1 MSGRFCAI
9 LMCGTF
15 CASPA
20 AQAASKAVPLI
31 EHQPVP
37 IEVGLH
43 KEGKTYWYQNN
54 RGKRFY
60 TYDKDEP
67 GKSNCVEK
75 CIEVW
80 APLLSRIGAKPLGE
94 WTLLPREFERTQ
106 WVYKGRPVYF
116 NVAENFLDGD
126 ANLQNDG
133 HWHVLTPQAPS
144 KP

>member
-1 MSGRFCAI
+1 MRVAVAFVMAGMICSA
-9 LMCGTF
+9 
-15 CASPA
+15 A
-20 AQAASKAVPLI
+20 AQAASNTNPLI

-75 CIEVW
+75 CIETW
-80 APLLSRIGAKPLGE
+80 APLLSRVGAKPIGGD
-94 WTLLPREFERTQ
+94 WSLLPREFERTQ

-133 HWHVLTPQAPS
+133 HWHVLVPEAPS